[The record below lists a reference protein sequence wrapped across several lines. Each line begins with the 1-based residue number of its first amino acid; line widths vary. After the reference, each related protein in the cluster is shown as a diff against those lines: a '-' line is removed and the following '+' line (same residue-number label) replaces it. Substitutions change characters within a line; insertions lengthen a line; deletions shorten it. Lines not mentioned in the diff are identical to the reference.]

1 MNTALENLRGKLV
14 DLGTAAQAVGLD
26 HHWRELAAHRQ
37 RVHDSH
43 AAMSESA
50 GFEASESDMG
60 GDLTI
65 TGDVQIAPPGQ
76 PAQSKG
82 VAKAA
87 IAATVG
93 AALASGAMVAANQL
107 SDPGASPP
115 VADVDTD
122 TDTDTRNTIRFA
134 D

>member
-1 MNTALENLRGKLV
+1 MNTTALENLRGKLV

-37 RVHDSH
+37 RVQDSH

-50 GFEASESDMG
+50 GFKASEADM

-82 VAKAA
+82 IAKAA

-93 AALASGAMVAANQL
+93 AALASGAMVAAHQL
-107 SDPGASPP
+107 SDSDAAPPP
-115 VADVDTD
+115 VADTD